1 MAPFITSMRAW
12 QYHTASGGVEN
23 NLKLNE
29 HTPLPSTT
37 PDQHLVQVIAL
48 ALNPIDYK
56 PAETPLV
63 GRFMIPKPATPG
75 IDFTGRIIKAAEN
88 SELKVGDLVFGA
100 SGTMPPFAGGALR
113 EFAIAGEGNIVKL
126 PEGLSPFEGA
136 CIPVA
141 GLTALQSIVP
151 RVKKGDRVFINGGSG
166 GVGGFGIQIAK
177 EVGCHVTTTC
187 STANVELCKSLGADE
202 VIDYKKYNV
211 LQVLMSREKFDHV
224 VDNVGMDKEL
234 YWRAHEY
241 LKENKVFILVAQD
254 ITLDVMQDQLKRR
267 FLPVCL
273 GGLQRKVEGFFPMPK
288 VDDLNQLGRWMQEGV
303 IKPTIDNIF
312 EFEEAPKAFER
323 LRTKRAQ
330 GKIIIDIA
338 SKNYQEL
345 KL

>member
-1 MAPFITSMRAW
+1 MAPFVTSMRAW
-12 QYHTASGGVEN
+12 QYTTATGGVEN

-37 PDQHLVQVIAL
+37 PEQHLVQVIAL

-88 SELKVGDLVFGA
+88 SELKPGQLVFGA

-113 EFAIAGEGNIVKL
+113 EFAIAGEGNIVPL
-126 PEGLSPFEGA
+126 PEGLSPFDGA

-141 GLTALQSIVP
+141 GLTALQSVGN

-177 EVGCHVTTTC
+177 EMGCHVTTTC
-187 STANVELCKSLGADE
+187 STPNVELCKSLGADE
-202 VIDYKKYNV
+202 VIDYKRFNI
-211 LQVLMSREKFDHV
+211 LSTLMRSEKFDHV
-224 VDNVGMDKEL
+224 VDNVGTDKEL

-241 LKENKVFILVAQD
+241 LKEGKVYILVAQD
-254 ITLDVMQDQLKRR
+254 INLDVAQDQLKRR
-267 FLPVCL
+267 FWPTRW
-273 GGLQRKVEGFFPMPK
+273 GGLQRTVESFFPMPNA
-288 VDDLNQLGRWMQEGV
+288 DDLNKLAKWMADG
-303 IKPTIDNIF
+303 ILKPTIDNVYS
-312 EFEEAPKAFER
+312 FEEAPKAFER
-323 LRTKRAQ
+323 LRTKRAT
-330 GKIIIDIA
+330 GKVIIDIA
-338 SKNYQEL
+338 SETYKEL